1 MANPKRLSIIRSR
14 TSPLS
19 SAPVVD
25 AHESASGSRQSGLES
40 DAYRSQNLVSLRI
53 HGRSLRASSTCIRS
67 PPRCY
72 PDLSSDFLRPGLI
85 KFPSRRGE
93 KFIFLLM
100 RMLPNKAAEFVYS
113 FQPLIIVGRQVRDL
127 LKSGLEV

>member
-1 MANPKRLSIIRSR
+1 MIRSR

-25 AHESASGSRQSGLES
+25 EHESAAGSWQSGLES

-53 HGRSLRASSTCIRS
+53 HLRSCVRLQRASGPLPAPTLN
-67 PPRCY
+67 
-72 PDLSSDFLRPGLI
+72 LSSDFLRPGLI

-93 KFIFLLM
+93 KLIFLLM
-100 RMLPNKAAEFVYS
+100 RMLPNKAAEFAYS